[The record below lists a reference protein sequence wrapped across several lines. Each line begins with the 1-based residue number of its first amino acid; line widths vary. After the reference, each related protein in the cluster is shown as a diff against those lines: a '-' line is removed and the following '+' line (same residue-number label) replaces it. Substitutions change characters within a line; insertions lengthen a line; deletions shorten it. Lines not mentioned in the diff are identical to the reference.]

1 MDTDHVSETVVIAG
15 AGYAGLHIA
24 QRLGTWL
31 DRHPTVHLTLAD
43 QHAYHQLMTELPRVA
58 TGTRSGE
65 QVHVPLNGVLS
76 PRVRFVQ
83 SEVTGLDLA
92 GRAVLT
98 DAGPLLYTYLV
109 VALGSR
115 PNDFA
120 IPGLAEQALYP
131 YSAEGAQHVW
141 DAVNAAVQQ
150 AAAMR
155 DAGEQRRLQTVVI
168 GGGGATGVELAGAF
182 AEELPQLA
190 RRYGAR
196 PDYGRVILVEAGPT
210 ILAGSSPDLIG
221 KARHILRELNVTIRT
236 NAPITEASPQGFR
249 LENGEVISGGVFV
262 WAGGV
267 TAPAVIQRSGLPIG
281 PNGRINVDPYLR
293 AVKHP
298 EIFVAGDLAGVVD
311 AQTGRTLPPLAQIA
325 LQEGDTVV
333 HNLRAAID
341 GRPLA
346 AFRFRNKGFVVSVG
360 NRRGVAELAGLTTSG
375 RLAHALKDAI
385 DWEYRTSV
393 KHLRGWAVV

>member
-1 MDTDHVSETVVIAG
+1 MDTDRVSETVVIAG

-31 DRHPTVHLTLAD
+31 DRHLTVHLTLAD
-43 QHAYHQLMTELPRVA
+43 QHAYHQLVTELPRVA

-150 AAAMR
+150 AAAVR

-168 GGGGATGVELAGAF
+168 GGG
-182 AEELPQLA
+182 
-190 RRYGAR
+190 RW
-196 PDYGRVILVEAGPT
+196 
-210 ILAGSSPDLIG
+210 SP
-221 KARHILRELNVTIRT
+221 
-236 NAPITEASPQGFR
+236 P
-249 LENGEVISGGVFV
+249 
-262 WAGGV
+262 
-267 TAPAVIQRSGLPIG
+267 
-281 PNGRINVDPYLR
+281 
-293 AVKHP
+293 
-298 EIFVAGDLAGVVD
+298 
-311 AQTGRTLPPLAQIA
+311 
-325 LQEGDTVV
+325 
-333 HNLRAAID
+333 
-341 GRPLA
+341 
-346 AFRFRNKGFVVSVG
+346 
-360 NRRGVAELAGLTTSG
+360 
-375 RLAHALKDAI
+375 
-385 DWEYRTSV
+385 
-393 KHLRGWAVV
+393 